1 MLEGGGYLYG
11 FEAVAVAEMTA
22 PEIATEHA
30 GADTVVNFSV
40 AEAVRDKSVGGGC

>member
-1 MLEGGGYLYG
+1 MEGGGYLDG
-11 FEAVAVAEMTA
+11 FEAVAVAEVAT
-22 PEIATEHA
+22 PEIAPEHA